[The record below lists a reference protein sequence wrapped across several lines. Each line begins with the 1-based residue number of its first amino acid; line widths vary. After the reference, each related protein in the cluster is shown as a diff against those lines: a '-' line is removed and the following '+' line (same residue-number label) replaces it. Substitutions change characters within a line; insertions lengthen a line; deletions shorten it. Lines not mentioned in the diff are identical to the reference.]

1 MNLAFLSKTR
11 TLFLSLVL
19 VAASA
24 FTTSCGDGDSGVN
37 LKIPGVVGP
46 TVTLQQDNVLISMVF
61 ENIQLDGGLRYA
73 IPKYNNS
80 YMELSPDLQSS
91 GTLFSI
97 SVSLKDVFDSNL
109 QLLDPQSLPG
119 GRALPGVATGKLP
132 AVAFSIPKFH
142 NITFYLGPKFFGLFM
157 PVNLDIDQAIVTA
170 RFYSGKIRAGNLSI
184 VGKDANGENAGFLL
198 LLDLSS
204 NVQKSLKKVMNQ
216 YN

>member
-1 MNLAFLSKTR
+1 MNLTLFSKTR
-11 TLFLSLVL
+11 ALFLSLVL
-19 VAASA
+19 VMASA
-24 FTTSCGDGDSGVN
+24 FTTSCGDGDTGVN

-61 ENIQLDGGLRYA
+61 ENLQLDGGLRYN
-73 IPKYNNS
+73 IPKYQNS
-80 YMELSPDLQSS
+80 YMELSPDLQSN

-97 SVSLKDVFDSNL
+97 SVSLKDVFDDNL
-109 QLLDPQSLPG
+109 RLLDPQSLPG
-119 GRALPGVATGKLP
+119 GRALPGVATGRLP

-142 NITFYLGPKFFGLFM
+142 NITFYLGPKFFGIFM

-170 RFYSGKIRAGNLSI
+170 RFYAGKIRAGNLSI
-184 VGKDANGENAGFLL
+184 VGKDANGENSGFLL

-204 NVQKSLKKVMNQ
+204 SVQKQLKSVMKK